1 MDKPSIESL
10 VMKLKKGDREAFER
24 IVDEYQKTIFNMVYR
39 MVNNYEDARDLTQS
53 VFIKA
58 YQNMHT
64 YDPSYKFFS
73 WLYRIAVNE
82 CLNHNKKRKIEYL
95 DRDIEMRHGSPE
107 DSVAH
112 RELSDQIS
120 KALMTLTVPYRT
132 VLVLKHFNDFSYKEI
147 SEILEIPV
155 KTVKSR
161 LFTGRQLLKDQ
172 LIQQGLSL

>member
-1 MDKPSIESL
+1 MNKPSNESL
-10 VMKLKKGDREAFER
+10 VMRIQQGDREAFEK
-24 IVDEYQKTIFNMVYR
+24 IVDEYQRTIFNMVYR
-39 MVNNYEDARDLTQS
+39 MVNNYEDAKDLTQS

-58 YQNMHT
+58 YENIHT
-64 YDPSYKFFS
+64 YNPAYKFFS

-82 CLNHNKKRKIEYL
+82 CLNHNKRRRDECL
-95 DRDIEMRHGSPE
+95 DRDVPTPHGSPE
-107 DSVAH
+107 DTVTH

-120 KALMTLTVPYRT
+120 KALMAITIPYRT

-161 LFTGRQLLKDQ
+161 LFTGRQQLKDR
-172 LIQQGLSL
+172 LLQQGLSL